1 MLLPIEVQIVSTRSP
16 ELNMPIEL
24 WTYAVWNTSKDTI
37 DCDCIAKRVAVTKAD
52 VVDVMKEV
60 EQIDGFVGWV
70 LPKNK
75 SWRGVEQ

>member
-1 MLLPIEVQIVSTRSP
+1 MLLSIELKIVSTRSP

-24 WTYAVWNTSKDTI
+24 WTYAVWNTSKDDV
-37 DCDCIAKRVAVTKAD
+37 DCDYVAKRVAVTKAD

-70 LPKNK
+70 LPNT
-75 SWRGVEQ
+75 

>member
-1 MLLPIEVQIVSTRSP
+1 MLLPIEVKIVSTRSP

-24 WTYAVWNTSKDTI
+24 WTYAVWNTSKDNI
-37 DCDCIAKRVAVTKAD
+37 DCDCVAKRVAVTKAD

-70 LPKNK
+70 LPNT
-75 SWRGVEQ
+75 